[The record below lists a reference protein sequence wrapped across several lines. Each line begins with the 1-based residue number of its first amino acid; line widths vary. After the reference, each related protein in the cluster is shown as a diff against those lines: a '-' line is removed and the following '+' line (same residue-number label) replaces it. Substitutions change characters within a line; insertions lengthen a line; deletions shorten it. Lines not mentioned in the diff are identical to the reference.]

1 MIRALPGEVVEMPR
15 NGKQSFCC
23 GAGGGHMF
31 VEETQG
37 TRINHL
43 RAAESKDTGASIVAT
58 NCPFCVQMFEDGVA
72 AVEPDEDKRQ
82 RPYDIAELLELTVL
96 GGPKKDA

>member
-1 MIRALPGEVVEMPR
+1 LPNVTFTEMPR
-15 NGKQSFCC
+15 NGRQSFCC

-37 TRINHL
+37 RRINHL
-43 RAAESKDTGASIVAT
+43 RAEEARDTGAAIIAS

-72 AVEPDEDKRQ
+72 AVEPDETKRQ
-82 RPYDIAELLELTVL
+82 RPLDLAELLEMTVI
-96 GGPKKDA
+96 GAPAKDENSP